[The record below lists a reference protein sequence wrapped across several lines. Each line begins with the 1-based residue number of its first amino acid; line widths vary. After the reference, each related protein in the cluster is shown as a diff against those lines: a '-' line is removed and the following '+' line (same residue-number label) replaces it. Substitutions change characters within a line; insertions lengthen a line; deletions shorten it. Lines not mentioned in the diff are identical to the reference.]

1 LLFHGFVLHLG
12 KSKLFKERS
21 YQKVESCSQ
30 SALFFC
36 LFLVFSLL
44 CIWFDWFF
52 FVPSVWSWLVLH
64 AIGICSFL
72 WASCVRQTSFF
83 LLICVW
89 IWRRLLR
96 AWFFHD
102 LARVFLVLKASM

>member
-1 LLFHGFVLHLG
+1 LLFHGLVLHLG

-36 LFLVFSLL
+36 LFFVRFSVMCLVWL
-44 CIWFDWFF
+44 IF
-52 FVPSVWSWLVLH
+52 FVVVSVWGGFVFDFD
-64 AIGICSFL
+64 GGCFVL
-72 WASCVRQTSFF
+72 WAPCVVQTSFF

-96 AWFFHD
+96 AWFSHD
-102 LARVFLVLKASM
+102 LARVC